1 MKLEKALRQEAEKLE
16 AMKKERMVEVL
27 RLKKK
32 DENIC
37 HKMEMDPFH
46 LSTTVVPSTTQ
57 LNGLKEHIRTM
68 EEEKFDREERFVTM
82 KETILKRY
90 MELEEE
96 PETEFERYLLSRR
109 LVTLLYQYISCHRE
123 IACEDIEVFIL
134 STTNLQRVKEVL
146 SMLDNM
152 LAQNQRT
159 TLNAVE
165 KIESLYERLKLD
177 SNEKYQFLSM
187 HQVRETKSN

>member
-1 MKLEKALRQEAEKLE
+1 MSSYQQPDSQLSLMKLEKALRQEAEKLE

-82 KETILKRY
+82 KDTILKRY

-96 PETEFERYLLSRR
+96 PETEFERFLGWSFN
-109 LVTLLYQYISCHRE
+109 T
-123 IACEDIEVFIL
+123 
-134 STTNLQRVKEVL
+134 
-146 SMLDNM
+146 
-152 LAQNQRT
+152 
-159 TLNAVE
+159 
-165 KIESLYERLKLD
+165 
-177 SNEKYQFLSM
+177 FLSFLCSEILLAS
-187 HQVRETKSN
+187 RPGPLSSAPPTSRG

>member
-96 PETEFERYLLSRR
+96 PETEFERYLP
-109 LVTLLYQYISCHRE
+109 SCH
-123 IACEDIEVFIL
+123 
-134 STTNLQRVKEVL
+134 SSVL
-146 SMLDNM
+146 
-152 LAQNQRT
+152 
-159 TLNAVE
+159 VH
-165 KIESLYERLKLD
+165 
-177 SNEKYQFLSM
+177 FLSQGNCLRGHRGLHPQH
-187 HQVRETKSN
+187 HQPPEGEGGSEHVGQHVGPKPEDHAQCG